1 MKNKQLC
8 KLEVQRA
15 FRTARIA
22 SSPLV
27 AMISRLAS
35 HKGFDLVRYVME
47 DLLQRDL
54 QFVLLGTGEAEL
66 EQFFDN
72 MSKKYPYEKCRV
84 MLAYNKAI
92 AKTIYA
98 GADIFL
104 MPSKS
109 EPCGLA
115 QMMACRYGTV
125 PVVREVGGLLRHHPR
140 LQSRNRNRQRSD
152 LQKLRRL

>member
-8 KLEVQRA
+8 KLEVQRL
-15 FRTARIA
+15 FGLPE
-22 SSPLV
+22 SPHPPLV

-72 MSKKYPYEKCRV
+72 MSKKYPQKCRV

-115 QMMACRYGTV
+115 QMMACRHGPGGPGGRGTV
-125 PVVREVGGLLRHHPR
+125 RHHPR